1 LGGRLQVLI
10 VALLVGLAL
19 RAPTLPFD
27 PAVSAFTPYC
37 QPAEVSFEV
46 NGVAAPLLSAGSGDH
61 VVATFEVPEGCTS
74 RVTFA
79 SFLAPAPAFDG
90 SRLAQQDLVS
100 KDSGVFGPGR
110 HSLEIDI
117 FDFTGE
123 GVLDCTGPRVAAQA
137 ASEELRRAVRE
148 QMAASPAYR
157 AEVQREMAQRAA
169 RDDEA
174 EVSTGPYE
182 RACEGTAAD
191 ATTGFAQA
199 HGQPCPGCVGNADD
213 RDPPGQSSDGSDH
226 DAGHECDRN
235 QGIGQGNPAHS
246 RCRNFQV
253 DLSYHPRD
261 EDEHDDEGDD
271 HDDEGNDDHEH
282 DDDDG
287 AVHDHESGLIAGLF
301 CVRPTGQCYVTD
313 RTSTNAVLEG

>member
-27 PAVSAFTPYC
+27 PAESAFTPYC
-37 QPAEVSFEV
+37 RPDEVSFEV

-61 VVATFEVPEGCTS
+61 VRATFEVPEGCTS

-79 SFLAPAPAFDG
+79 SFLAPTPAFDG

-117 FDFTGE
+117 FEFAGE
-123 GVLDCTGPRVAAQA
+123 GVQDCTAAREATQA

-148 QMAASPAYR
+148 RMAASPAYR
-157 AEVQREMAQRAA
+157 AEVQRELAQRAA
-169 RDDEA
+169 AGDTGSA
-174 EVSTGPYE
+174 GPYT
-182 RACEGTAAD
+182 RPCEGDPVDT
-191 ATTGFAQA
+191 TTGDVQ
-199 HGQPCPGCVGNADD
+199 GYGKPCSGCVGNADD
-213 RDPPGQSSDGSDH
+213 KDPPGQSSDGSDH
-226 DAGHECDRN
+226 DAGYECDRN

-246 RCRNFQV
+246 GCTNFQV

-261 EDEHDDEGDD
+261 EDDHDDEGDHDSSD
-271 HDDEGNDDHEH
+271 HDD
-282 DDDDG
+282 DG
-287 AVHDHESGLIAGLF
+287 EDGSVHAHESGLIAGLF
-301 CVRPTGQCYVTD
+301 CVRPTGQCYITD
-313 RTSTNAVLEG
+313 RTSTDAVLGG